1 MPYCPRASEKLFFD
15 ERNEALK
22 ILKRIFGYF
31 LGASKKLPA
40 QQSGIK
46 VGNTK
51 RLNGNKIHCR
61 SEDPTH
67 KTMKAL
73 LSTVDYGRTSL
84 MQPYK

>member
-1 MPYCPRASEKLFFD
+1 MEFQGHCLKVYILLKEQSMPYCPRASEKLFLD

-46 VGNTK
+46 VGSTK
-51 RLNGNKIHCR
+51 RLNETR
-61 SEDPTH
+61 
-67 KTMKAL
+67 
-73 LSTVDYGRTSL
+73 
-84 MQPYK
+84 

>member
-1 MPYCPRASEKLFFD
+1 MLFID
-15 ERNEALK
+15 EENQALK

-31 LGASKKLPA
+31 LGACKKLPA

-46 VGNTK
+46 VENTK
-51 RLNGNKIHCR
+51 HLNGNKIHCR
-61 SEDPTH
+61 AKVEVYP
-67 KTMKAL
+67 TMKAL